1 MNDFSIII
9 WILTAF
15 FYYLSIRS
23 KMAEITVRGDNDG
36 SSSDEEFA
44 LFGMFSTTTILITIT
59 IILYIIQFFLL
70 K

>member
-9 WILTAF
+9 LLLTAF

-23 KMAEITVRGDNDG
+23 KMAEITVRDDSDG

-44 LFGMFSTTTILITIT
+44 LFGMFSITTILITIT